1 MMTQEEY
8 VRDAIGLL
16 SQLIATPSTSRN
28 EKDAADIMEKALRNY
43 GFTPHREANN
53 VWVISP
59 HFDEQKPTLLL
70 NAHIDT
76 VKPVDSWRRDPF
88 APTIEGDTL
97 YGLGSNDCGGG
108 LCSLLQTFRML
119 TEKTQNY
126 NLIYLASA
134 EEEVSGK
141 DGISRALPL
150 LPKIDLA
157 IVGEP
162 TGMQPAVAEKGLMV
176 LDVIAHGKSGHA
188 ARNEGVN
195 AIYEAL
201 DDMRWIRDYKFEK
214 VSPFLG
220 STKMTLTVVNAGTQH
235 NVIPD
240 TCTML
245 VDIRTNEFYDN
256 EELYHFICQHLKSEV
271 KAHSFRLKSSRIDPE
286 HPLYKVCRFVER
298 KIKYA
303 DKSNN
308 FNLAEKFIEL
318 TRPPYGL
325 FQSYAGM
332 GMLAFAMRPYVNKI
346 FDLNGKPREVQHMVE
361 DVVEVF
367 KSWEDGKISQ
377 KVTFRFETPEEGKIS
392 KAFIRVFNLTRFKD
406 ISEISSL
413 KNARWVMTH
422 SFVPEKKYPLWSLK
436 FVSDDVAKPEVK
448 KLVENINTICVEVG
462 SSNPNLLSETADGIK
477 LYEFELK
484 NLINDADN
492 FRKGFLAFLQTEESV
507 KLNESEFDDAV
518 HYISTHQQAEV
529 GTWNESEVLNA
540 LLKWRVSTMPSVP
553 PTPHDHPLPPVPP
566 VTPPPTPFAGQKRQ
580 KALDKVDQISDVY
593 QAKNLLHRIVDL
605 GYETILDTILNN

>member
-8 VRDAIGLL
+8 VKDAVGLL

-28 EKDAADIMEKALRNY
+28 EKDAADIMEQALRGY

-53 VWVISP
+53 VWVIDP
-59 HFDEQKPTLLL
+59 HFDEHKPTLLL
-70 NAHIDT
+70 NAHLDT
-76 VKPVDSWRRDPF
+76 VKPVDSWKRDPF

-108 LCSLLQTFRML
+108 LCSLLQIFRML
-119 TEKTQNY
+119 TEKTQSY

-141 DGISRALPL
+141 DGITRALPL

-220 STKMTLTVVNAGTQH
+220 PTKMTLTVVNAGTQH

-286 HPLYKVCRFVER
+286 HPL
-298 KIKYA
+298 IKKCVA
-303 DKSNN
+303 
-308 FNLAEKFIEL
+308 
-318 TRPPYGL
+318 
-325 FQSYAGM
+325 M
-332 GMLAFAMRPYVNKI
+332 GM
-346 FDLNGKPREVQHMVE
+346 KPFGSPTLSDQALMSFPS
-361 DVVEVF
+361 F
-367 KSWEDGKISQ
+367 KLGPGESSRSHSADE
-377 KVTFRFETPEEGKIS
+377 
-392 KAFIRVFNLTRFKD
+392 FIR
-406 ISEISSL
+406 ISEI
-413 KNARWVMTH
+413 AVAIT
-422 SFVPEKKYPLWSLK
+422 KYKELL
-436 FVSDDVAKPEVK
+436 DGVA
-448 KLVENINTICVEVG
+448 I
-462 SSNPNLLSETADGIK
+462 
-477 LYEFELK
+477 
-484 NLINDADN
+484 
-492 FRKGFLAFLQTEESV
+492 
-507 KLNESEFDDAV
+507 
-518 HYISTHQQAEV
+518 
-529 GTWNESEVLNA
+529 
-540 LLKWRVSTMPSVP
+540 
-553 PTPHDHPLPPVPP
+553 
-566 VTPPPTPFAGQKRQ
+566 
-580 KALDKVDQISDVY
+580 
-593 QAKNLLHRIVDL
+593 
-605 GYETILDTILNN
+605 